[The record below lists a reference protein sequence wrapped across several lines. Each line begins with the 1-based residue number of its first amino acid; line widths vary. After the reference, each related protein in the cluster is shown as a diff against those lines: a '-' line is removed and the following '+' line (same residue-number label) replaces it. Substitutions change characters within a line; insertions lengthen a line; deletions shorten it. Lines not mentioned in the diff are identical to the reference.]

1 MNSYA
6 TDFLR
11 WPITRPRSELKI
23 ASPSVCVHEL
33 AAVASAT
40 VATATLPYRHH
51 HHRDHHHHHQ
61 TARKITWAHKGGQQL
76 RPTRIT
82 QLRPPLL
89 LLLHQVHSAFSL
101 LCRLQE
107 IFSRGLP
114 DAKNTYLVC
123 SEDYTSSKLVLFCF
137 VCVYQNLITVVWVL
151 LTVL

>member
-1 MNSYA
+1 MDRARLRSGNAQGISILFLPGF
-6 TDFLR
+6 DELIRNGFLR

-76 RPTRIT
+76 RPTRVT
-82 QLRPPLL
+82 QLRPPPPP
-89 LLLHQVHSAFSL
+89 SSGAFSIQFAL
-101 LCRLQE
+101 PSTRNFLPRPSRCQE
-107 IFSRGLP
+107 
-114 DAKNTYLVC
+114 YLV
-123 SEDYTSSKLVLFCF
+123 SL
-137 VCVYQNLITVVWVL
+137 
-151 LTVL
+151 